1 MHVACKH
8 VRADDVH
15 DVGSR
20 EGGETEP
27 FSDSIGWTAYRQCRA
42 LTRDFANADFFDNR
56 QADRQTCR
64 IVNNTPM

>member
-20 EGGETEP
+20 EGGETDHLVTRLDGLP
-27 FSDSIGWTAYRQCRA
+27 TDSAEHLRVT
-42 LTRDFANADFFDNR
+42 
-56 QADRQTCR
+56 
-64 IVNNTPM
+64 